1 MSPSRFMDKDG
12 APMRKLLALA
22 LVGLTGCANFC
33 DTLFPARGVCREQ
46 AAAAGLVSAPVVV
59 SAPAMM
65 SACSCAGGHVIAT
78 SEPYSTEVFS
88 PGCDCACSGA
98 VVMSPATGAVIA
110 DPQPVVMG
118 SAVPV
123 TTGAVQPVSE
133 HKPHP
138 FLRPFQ
144 WMREHHQSKQ

>member
-1 MSPSRFMDKDG
+1 
-12 APMRKLLALA
+12 MRKLLALA

-59 SAPAMM
+59 SAPAMV

-78 SEPYSTEVFS
+78 SEPYTTEVLS

-110 DPQPVVMG
+110 EPQPVVMG

-123 TTGAVQPVSE
+123 ATGAVAPVSE